1 MDSLQLSTINKKC
14 NEEIINYVRE
24 NDVISD
30 IKRNFPSNN
39 PFVFIERHGA
49 FLQELCVSYSIVHGL
64 DKLIAE
70 IR

>member
-1 MDSLQLSTINKKC
+1 MDSFQLSHINKKC
-14 NEEIINYVRE
+14 NQEIINYVRE

-30 IKRNFPSNN
+30 IKRNVPLNN

-49 FLQELCVSYSIVHGL
+49 FLQELCVSYSIVYGL